1 MSIHFVTDEKIAET
15 SSKGNQEKW
24 FDAASSKWYKLDQF
38 GYEALSEA
46 VISRLLE
53 KSNIETDT
61 PFKFVRYDIEKVT
74 VHKHERTACSSINF
88 LRDGQ
93 SIITLSHLFSRI
105 INVPL
110 KNMLKRLT
118 SDKKRIAYIA
128 EGTTEFT
135 GLKLFPQY
143 LTLIFEIDALF
154 LNDDRHLNN
163 IAILEQDGRYDYC
176 PIFDNGAGLLS
187 NTQLYRMDIEPKALM
202 RDIYARPFNTTFN
215 RQRNTAENL
224 YGKQLKMPVFT
235 AEEIAADLKPF
246 LEYYPER
253 DRGIIADRVIT
264 CVLERQKC

>member
-61 PFKFVRYDIEKVT
+61 SFKFVRYDIEKVT
-74 VHKHERTACSSINF
+74 VHKHERTACSSVNF

-110 KNMLKRLT
+110 KNMLERLT
-118 SDKKRIAYIA
+118 SDKKELLIL
-128 EGTTEFT
+128 
-135 GLKLFPQY
+135 LKKP
-143 LTLIFEIDALF
+143 
-154 LNDDRHLNN
+154 LNL
-163 IAILEQDGRYDYC
+163 Q
-176 PIFDNGAGLLS
+176 
-187 NTQLYRMDIEPKALM
+187 
-202 RDIYARPFNTTFN
+202 
-215 RQRNTAENL
+215 
-224 YGKQLKMPVFT
+224 V
-235 AEEIAADLKPF
+235 
-246 LEYYPER
+246 
-253 DRGIIADRVIT
+253 
-264 CVLERQKC
+264 

>member
-1 MSIHFVTDEKIAET
+1 MSIYFVTDEKIAET

-24 FDAASSKWYKLDQF
+24 FDAVSDKWYKLDRF

-53 KSNIETDT
+53 KSNIETDM
-61 PFKFVRYDIEKVT
+61 PFKFVRYEIESVT
-74 VHKHERTACSSINF
+74 VHRRERTACSSTNF

-93 SIITLSHLFSRI
+93 SIITLSHLFARI

-110 KNMLKRLT
+110 KNMLERLT

-128 EGTTEFT
+128 EETAKFT

-143 LTLIFEIDALF
+143 LTLIFEIDAFF

-163 IAILEQDGRYDYC
+163 IALLEQDGRYDYC

-187 NTQLYRMDIEPKALM
+187 NTQLYRMDVEPKALM
-202 RDIYARPFNTTFN
+202 REIYARPFNTTFN
-215 RQRNTAENL
+215 RQRNTAESL

-235 AEEIAADLKPF
+235 AAEIAEALKPF

-253 DRGIIADRVIT
+253 DRGIITDRVT
-264 CVLERQKC
+264 VCVLERQKY